1 MPFKARLGLLVAIF
15 FWAISFIATK
25 VAVTAA
31 PPLTVAGLRLVI
43 SALCFVVW
51 YAVTNRWPKLPGRR
65 ELKVLFGLSLLG
77 TGLHYGIQTIGLQ
90 YTTAA
95 NASIFATTGPIAIVF
110 LAVIMGERLTLRKG
124 LGVALAL
131 FGVLVVQG
139 LETLTQFELSGHVLG
154 DILVFVS
161 VFMWGVF
168 TVFGKKVGEDGG
180 PEAMIGLTTII
191 GAIWMIPVSGVELAA
206 KSFPLASISPK
217 AWLAIAFLGVTC
229 SFLAPLLYFLA
240 LKHAQAQKVG
250 VYLYAIPPLTYIFAA
265 LLLHEHIGINLIIG
279 SLLVLAGVYVTDR
292 G

>member
-1 MPFKARLGLLVAIF
+1 MPFKARLGLLIAIF

-168 TVFGKKVGEDGG
+168 TVFGKKVAEDVG

-217 AWLAIAFLGVTC
+217 AWLAITFLGVTC

-265 LLLHEHIGINLIIG
+265 VLLHEHIGANLIIG
-279 SLLVLAGVYVTDR
+279 ALLVLAGVYLTDR

>member
-1 MPFKARLGLLVAIF
+1 MPFKARVGLLVAVF

-110 LAVIMGERLTLRKG
+110 LAIIMGERLTLRKG

-139 LETLTQFELSGHVLG
+139 LETLTQFELGGHAAGARAVVRRG
-154 DILVFVS
+154 D
-161 VFMWGVF
+161 
-168 TVFGKKVGEDGG
+168 
-180 PEAMIGLTTII
+180 
-191 GAIWMIPVSGVELAA
+191 
-206 KSFPLASISPK
+206 
-217 AWLAIAFLGVTC
+217 
-229 SFLAPLLYFLA
+229 
-240 LKHAQAQKVG
+240 
-250 VYLYAIPPLTYIFAA
+250 
-265 LLLHEHIGINLIIG
+265 
-279 SLLVLAGVYVTDR
+279 R
-292 G
+292 

>member
-1 MPFKARLGLLVAIF
+1 MPFKARIGLLVAIF
-15 FWAISFIATK
+15 FWSISYIAAK

-43 SALCFVVW
+43 SALGFLLW
-51 YAVTNRWPKLPGRR
+51 YAATKRWPKLPGRR
-65 ELKVLFGLSLLG
+65 QLGVLFGLSLLG
-77 TGLHYGIQTIGLQ
+77 TGLHYGLQTIGLQ

-95 NASIFATTGPIAIVF
+95 NAAIYATTGPIAIF
-110 LAVIMGERLTLRKG
+110 ILATIMGERLTWRRG
-124 LGVALAL
+124 TGVLIAL

-139 LETLTQFELSGHVLG
+139 LDTLARFEFGGHVKG

-168 TVFGKKVGEDGG
+168 TVFGKKVSEEVG

-191 GAIWMIPVSGVELAA
+191 GALWMIPVSGIELAA
-206 KSFPLASISPK
+206 RHFPLASITPK

-229 SFLAPLLYFLA
+229 SFIAPLLYFQA
-240 LKHAQAQKVG
+240 LKDAQAQKVG

-265 LLLHEHIGINLIIG
+265 LLLGEHIGSNLIIG
-279 SLLVLAGVYVTDR
+279 SLLVLAGVYLTDR

>member
-51 YAVTNRWPKLPGRR
+51 YAALRRWPKLPGRR
-65 ELKVLFGLSLLG
+65 ELKILFGLSLLG

-90 YTTAA
+90 FTTAA
-95 NASIFATTGPIAIVF
+95 NASIYATTGPIAIVL
-110 LAVIMGERLTLRKG
+110 LATIMGERLTLRKG

-131 FGVLVVQG
+131 CGVLVVQG
-139 LETLTQFELSGHVLG
+139 LETLTQFQFKGHVLG
-154 DILVFVS
+154 DALVFIS

-168 TVFGKKVGEDGG
+168 TVFGKKVADEVG

-191 GAIWMIPVSGVELAA
+191 GALWMIPVSGVELAVR
-206 KSFPLASISPK
+206 SFPLSSITPK
-217 AWLAIAFLGVTC
+217 AWLAISFLGITC

-250 VYLYAIPPLTYIFAA
+250 VYLYAIPPLTYLFAA
-265 LLLHEHIGINLIIG
+265 VLLHERIGANLIVG
-279 SLLVLAGVYVTDR
+279 ALLVLGGVYITDR

>member
-43 SALCFVVW
+43 SALCFIIW

-168 TVFGKKVGEDGG
+168 TVFGKKVAEDVG

-191 GAIWMIPVSGVELAA
+191 GAIWMIPVSGVELAV

-217 AWLAIAFLGVTC
+217 AWLAITFLGVTC

-240 LKHAQAQKVG
+240 LKNAQAQKVG
-250 VYLYAIPPLTYIFAA
+250 VYLYAIPPLTYLFAA
-265 LLLHEHIGINLIIG
+265 VLLHEHIGTNLILG
-279 SLLVLAGVYVTDR
+279 SLLVLGGVYMTDR

>member
-1 MPFKARLGLLVAIF
+1 MPFKARVGLLVAVF
-15 FWAISFIATK
+15 FWSISYIATK

-31 PPLTVAGLRLVI
+31 PPLTVAGLRLII
-43 SALCFVVW
+43 SALCFVIY
-51 YAVTNRWPKLPGRR
+51 YAVLGRWPKLPGRR
-65 ELKVLFGLSLLG
+65 HLTALFGLSLLG

-95 NASIFATTGPIAIVF
+95 NASIFATTGPIAIVL
-110 LAVIMGERLTLRKG
+110 LAAVMGERVTLRKA

-131 FGVLVVQG
+131 AGVLVVQG
-139 LETLTQFELSGHVLG
+139 LETLTQFELGGHVKG
-154 DILVFVS
+154 DILVFIS

-168 TVFGKKVGEDGG
+168 TVFGKKVADEVG

-206 KSFPLASISPK
+206 RSFPLASISPK
-217 AWLAIAFLGVTC
+217 AWLAITFLGVTC
-229 SFLAPLLYFLA
+229 SFLGPLLYFLA
-240 LKHAQAQKVG
+240 LKYAEAQKVG

-265 LLLHEHIGINLIIG
+265 VFLGERIGANLIVG
-279 SLLVLAGVYVTDR
+279 ALLVLGGVYITER

>member
-1 MPFKARLGLLVAIF
+1 MPFKARLGLLIAVF

-51 YAVTNRWPKLPGRR
+51 YAVTNRWPRLPGRR

-168 TVFGKKVGEDGG
+168 TVFGKRVAEDVG

-206 KSFPLASISPK
+206 KSFPLASISPT
-217 AWLAIAFLGVTC
+217 AWLAITFLGVTC

-240 LKHAQAQKVG
+240 LKNAQAQKVG

-265 LLLHEHIGINLIIG
+265 VLLHEHIGTNLIIG
-279 SLLVLAGVYVTDR
+279 SLLVLAGVFMTDR